1 MNELDEIMSGAGE
14 AMPENTTQEP
24 TQQPRDEAGRF
35 AANELPTHGHVIDGK
50 VLDARD
56 AETQHPNAEEQ
67 QPHTEAK
74 PNGGVPVK
82 AVQEEREKRQAAQ
95 AEAEALRRELA
106 ELRGMVMARQQPA
119 AAHPQQEQKPA
130 SLWDDPDAY
139 LQSQLTPVQREMQE
153 TREMLW
159 EIQASSRHGAEKV
172 EAAKKAAE
180 ASTPEEKAALH
191 RQLMAGGN
199 PFDNLV
205 KWHQQN
211 QVMSRIGNDPDA
223 WLQQEIERR
232 LNDPAEQ
239 AKILERIRTGAA
251 ANTSRSQP
259 ATNLPP
265 SLNRLPAGGNQP
277 ADTDMSDGAL
287 FNFAT
292 SR

>member
-14 AMPENTTQEP
+14 AMPETTTQEP

-35 AANELPTHGHVIDGK
+35 STSSPPANTHV
-50 VLDARD
+50 V
-56 AETQHPNAEEQ
+56 AEIEATGEATEEPQ
-67 QPHTEAK
+67 QPHPETK

-119 AAHPQQEQKPA
+119 APQPQQEQKPA

>member
-1 MNELDEIMSGAGE
+1 VNELDEIMSGAGE